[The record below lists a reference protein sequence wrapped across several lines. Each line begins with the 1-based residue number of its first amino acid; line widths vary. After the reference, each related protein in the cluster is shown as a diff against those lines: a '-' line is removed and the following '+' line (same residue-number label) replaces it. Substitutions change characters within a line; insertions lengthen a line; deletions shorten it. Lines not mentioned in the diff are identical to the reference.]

1 MIYSRSIITFIF
13 CVLLLSG
20 CSSNPKDIDFN
31 TSLNSPSIND
41 PYETLNRVTFSFN
54 SIFDKTIVRP
64 AALVYRGV
72 VPGFMRNRIT
82 YSLGNLS
89 MPVTAVNNLLQGEL
103 RKAGVASSRF
113 IINSTIGILGFF
125 DPASSMGL
133 KTDNEDFG
141 QTLAVWGVPSG
152 PYIVLPFLG
161 PSSPRDF
168 TGILSTSL
176 LDPMY
181 QVGSSSNQSAF
192 RSYRMGVGVVD
203 FRSQN
208 IEIFDDLQNN
218 SLDYYAAVRSFYNQS
233 RESQS
238 ANNLETGSV
247 LEDDIFDEF
256 EELELDDSYVGPDIE
271 IEYSND

>member
-1 MIYSRSIITFIF
+1 MIHSRTIITFIF

-113 IINSTIGILGFF
+113 IINSTIGILGIF

-256 EELELDDSYVGPDIE
+256 EELELDYSYVGPDIE